1 MIEIVEVLLK
11 KEKLEA
17 EAGISLPYV
26 FHGKLFKLNLF
37 IIYNLLFFLFRGRI
51 IEIFGK

>member
-37 IIYNLLFFLFRGRI
+37 IIYNLLFF
-51 IEIFGK
+51 